1 MYCFHKT
8 FCILFALACL
18 APRTIQATGQ
28 KYAIAFSQYATSD
41 LWQQDTQRLMGV
53 ELSVNNDIQY
63 EKYGAILGIQ
73 FSKIE
78 VQRLIILYTII
89 LLALIVALALVTFG
103 TFQARKNAKLIL
115 LKYNNEVEKKNKVI
129 WEQQL
134 RNRDHHKN
142 HLNFINEGKK
152 INSLEKKFLEKITN
166 IIEKNMGGDQLSVE
180 GLGEKMGLSRVHLY
194 RKVKKLTD
202 MSVSEYITSV
212 KLRKS
217 LDLLVNSGKT
227 IAEIAYEVGFTSPSY
242 YTNCFKKQFNLSPSE
257 YIQKKRR

>member
-1 MYCFHKT
+1 
-8 FCILFALACL
+8 
-18 APRTIQATGQ
+18 
-28 KYAIAFSQYATSD
+28 
-41 LWQQDTQRLMGV
+41 
-53 ELSVNNDIQY
+53 
-63 EKYGAILGIQ
+63 
-73 FSKIE
+73 
-78 VQRLIILYTII
+78 
-89 LLALIVALALVTFG
+89 
-103 TFQARKNAKLIL
+103 
-115 LKYNNEVEKKNKVI
+115 
-129 WEQQL
+129 
-134 RNRDHHKN
+134 
-142 HLNFINEGKK
+142 
-152 INSLEKKFLEKITN
+152 
-166 IIEKNMGGDQLSVE
+166 MGGDQLSVE

>member
-103 TFQARKNAKLIL
+103 AFQARKNAKLIL

-152 INSLEKKFLEKITN
+152 INSLEKKI
-166 IIEKNMGGDQLSVE
+166 
-180 GLGEKMGLSRVHLY
+180 
-194 RKVKKLTD
+194 
-202 MSVSEYITSV
+202 
-212 KLRKS
+212 
-217 LDLLVNSGKT
+217 
-227 IAEIAYEVGFTSPSY
+227 P
-242 YTNCFKKQFNLSPSE
+242 
-257 YIQKKRR
+257 